1 MYDVLSLVLV
11 LVVLVVFLVGFNI
24 RFNRSPPLSP
34 TNPVN
39 DNILLYE
46 ARLIITIEDKD
57 KRPKIFRIEINLTT
71 QHKPNSKKHLSSVAV
86 VFPDEVNEINLKYI

>member
-1 MYDVLSLVLV
+1 
-11 LVVLVVFLVGFNI
+11 
-24 RFNRSPPLSP
+24 LSP

-57 KRPKIFRIEINLTT
+57 KRPKIFRIENNLTT
-71 QHKPNSKKHLSSVAV
+71 QHKPNSKNIYHLWLWFFQMKSM
-86 VFPDEVNEINLKYI
+86 K